1 MENNKNKHKKKK
13 LDKEHKNLAINAFYS
28 FFFSYGV
35 LVFSL
40 ITSFFIARLI
50 SIGDW
55 RFLILSLSFIAIYS
69 ILLNFFPIGLGE
81 SLFYFIPK
89 YSTLDQK
96 TKVKSF
102 IKYTIILKTL
112 FAILIFLIS
121 IIFFYFFTALFEINL
136 KEYSH
141 LFLILSPLIIFETVN
156 NIFSDINR
164 SLEKFKYVFFMLV
177 LKFSIQIGVFAYY
190 FLFANITTVEQ
201 IALVLVISSTI
212 PFLINTFFMINILI
226 KIKSTGE
233 EKLNVREFLKDVYNY
248 GTALSIVNLLRT
260 ITNEIRIQAVG
271 LYEIPETVTGYN
283 IATHYIRAPADAI
296 LALNKPLIISFTNLD
311 TSKKT
316 TQIEKIYTITM
327 RYSLFLILIITGILF
342 FFVDFFLFFVY
353 GSSYLIFTIIVKLML
368 FTILFN
374 ILCNYLYN
382 LLRATKKI
390 RTVLFLTLLTTIML
404 ITLFIAG
411 LLLYGI
417 VGAIIG
423 IIIVNLVRAIIC
435 LKLTYKI
442 FEIKLEIK
450 KIILIYSTFFIS
462 IGLTIFLD
470 ILFLN
475 NVTIWISEELNLIV
489 FQNLK
494 ALSIIVFL
502 IIFLILTIIFR
513 VFTVSDIENIE
524 ALFSRDNIMHKIIR
538 RSLNFL
544 KKFLYKS

>member
-1 MENNKNKHKKKK
+1 MDNNKIKHKKKK
-13 LDKEHKNLAINAFYS
+13 LDKEHKNLAINSFYS

-50 SIGDW
+50 SIEIW
-55 RFLILSLSFIAIYS
+55 RFLILGLSFIAIYS
-69 ILLNFFPIGLGE
+69 ILLKFLPIGSDE

-89 YSTLDQK
+89 YYTLNQK

-102 IKYTIILKTL
+102 IKYAIILKTL

-121 IIFFYFFTALFEINL
+121 IIFFFFFTALFEINL
-136 KEYSH
+136 EEYSH
-141 LFLILSPLIIFETVN
+141 LFLILSSLIIFETVN
-156 NIFSDINR
+156 NTFSDIYR

-201 IALVLVISSTI
+201 IALVLVMSSTI
-212 PFLINTFFMINILI
+212 PFLINAFFMINILI

-296 LALNKPLIISFTNLD
+296 LALNKPLMISFTNLD
-311 TSKKT
+311 TSNKT
-316 TQIEKIYTITM
+316 TQIEKIYTMTM
-327 RYSLFLILIITGILF
+327 RYSLFLILLITGILF

-353 GSSYLIFTIIVKLML
+353 GSSYLIFTLIVKLML

-374 ILCNYLYN
+374 ILCNYLHN
-382 LLRATKKI
+382 LLRATKKT

-435 LKLTYKI
+435 VKLTYKI

-450 KIILIYSTFFIS
+450 KIILIYSAFFIS

-524 ALFSRDNIMHKIIR
+524 ALFSRDSIMHKTIR